1 MAIVIEF
8 QDIVEARRR
17 RRQQASLRRCVE
29 IIELNLEY
37 YLWMSNCAPIAERS
51 LYVHRVQQLS
61 ALRDYA
67 VRIQ

>member
-8 QDIVEARRR
+8 KQIIEARRR
-17 RRQQASLRRCVE
+17 RRERESLERCVE

-37 YLWMSNCAPIAERS
+37 ARWLSERGPVEERS
-51 LYVHRVQQLS
+51 LYDDRAQQLS

-67 VRIQ
+67 VRIL